1 MYNSQS
7 LKVEVKRCCIVANLL
22 TLLLIAVV
30 AGNLETAHSTVLPM
44 IGRIHIY
51 ILLPL
56 TTLPPLPSH
65 APFCSVGSQSL
76 NATCPSSSREVDTG
90 SIVKIMDWWKI
101 RFLLNCKTNPKC
113 VHKTLLRPSCTLHNG
128 WVIGSG
134 AGESWHGCPL
144 STVFWWRGDTA
155 LAGRGHQHHHLGG

>member
-1 MYNSQS
+1 MFYSSQS
-7 LKVEVKRCCIVANLL
+7 LNPFTNCCCCWKF
-22 TLLLIAVV
+22 
-30 AGNLETAHSTVLPM
+30 GDCPHSTVLPM
-44 IGRIHIY
+44 IGRIHIH

-65 APFCSVGSQSL
+65 APFCSVGSQSS

-113 VHKTLLRPSCTLHNG
+113 VHITLLRPSCIIHNG